1 MRSAEL
7 PMADCEL
14 RTANWPCHRKG
25 VKNAKKNST
34 RINAD
39 QILG

>member
-1 MRSAEL
+1 
-7 PMADCEL
+7 MADCEL
-14 RTANWPCHRKG
+14 RIANCLHRKG
-25 VKNAKKNST
+25 VKDAKKNST